1 MGLVLKGKWM
11 MVLLWLACQNAEENA
26 LTELFS
32 LAEQGASRSAFSEWK
47 SAQPS
52 PQSADLLLLRAA
64 VQRPHQGMI
73 FCGLTTTKTA
83 QEKCRQVI
91 GRPHLSATPAQ

>member
-1 MGLVLKGKWM
+1 MIF
-11 MVLLWLACQNAEENA
+11 LLWLACQNSEEKA
-26 LTELFS
+26 LEELFS
-32 LAEQGASRSAFSEWK
+32 LAEQNASKDAYSQWK
-47 SAQPS
+47 STQSS

-64 VQRPHQGMI
+64 VQRPHNGMT

-91 GRPHLSATPAQ
+91 GRPHLSAKPSQ